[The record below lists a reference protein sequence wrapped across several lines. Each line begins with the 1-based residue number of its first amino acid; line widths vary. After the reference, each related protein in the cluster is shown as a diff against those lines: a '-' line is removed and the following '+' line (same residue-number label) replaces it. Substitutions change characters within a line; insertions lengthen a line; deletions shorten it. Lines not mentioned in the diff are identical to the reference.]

1 MALVALQFEDD
12 QILVASAR
20 VAGKRVE
27 INHLF
32 PVPIVGDDAQLGES
46 LKDELNKHGLTRAD
60 AIVVVSRA
68 NAEMREMIVPPAP
81 NNELPDMVRFL
92 ARSEF
97 ASLNENWSLDFV
109 PMSDDESK
117 KRTVLAVGISPEL
130 QAQITKVVEPSG
142 LKIKHIVMRPYASI
156 DLIKDQSSADQIR
169 LIIDPNGDTTDMTI
183 VDGTKLLA
191 TRTVR
196 IPMSYDA
203 NRRSDSLLSEVR
215 RTLAS
220 SRKMLGQKKV
230 SNVVMFGPA
239 KENKPLEGNLKS
251 HLELEM
257 QFVDPLTHTKT
268 ASGLKQPQMIERY
281 AALLGSLKQQGS
293 SDPHVIDFVNPR
305 RPVIVKKDYSK
316 WYLYGGLAL
325 AALLLAMLSC
335 WWVLS
340 SQSKQNSNLQSQL
353 NTLKAKNDGRD
364 GSPKVEQIVGE
375 IEQIDKWK
383 LAEVNWLEELYQYT
397 QCSLTPDDAIVDLFD
412 AEIGSRSDAAARVV
426 VDTRLSAIKKG
437 SQLIGSL
444 GERPFVVKTTRD
456 GYSDADETYPV
467 ELKLNAGLVVDDF
480 EKLNQIDTMAR
491 EFIQARNAK
500 LLNLNSTDDETPEND
515 SPPDTLESE

>member
-27 INHLF
+27 VSHLF
-32 PVPIVGDDAQLGES
+32 PVPIAGDDAQLGEA
-46 LKDELNKHGLTRAD
+46 LKDELSKHGLTRVE

-68 NAEMREMIVPPAP
+68 NAEMRELSVPPAP
-81 NNELPDMVRFL
+81 NSELPDIIRFL

-109 PMSDDESK
+109 PMSEDESAQ
-117 KRTVLAVGISPEL
+117 RTALAVGISPEL
-130 QAQITKVVEPSG
+130 QGQITEAVEPSG
-142 LKIKHIVMRPYASI
+142 LKIKHIVMRPYAAI
-156 DLIKDQSSADQIR
+156 DLIRGDNSTDQFR

-183 VDGTKLLA
+183 VEGTKLLA

-220 SRKMLGQKKV
+220 SRKTLGQKKV
-230 SNVVMFGPA
+230 SSVVMFGSA

-257 QFVDPLTHTKT
+257 EFVDPLAYTKA
-268 ASGLKQPQMIERY
+268 ASSLKQPPSIERY
-281 AALLGSLKQQGS
+281 GALMGALKQQGAGH
-293 SDPHVIDFVNPR
+293 PHAIDFVNPR
-305 RPVIVKKDYSK
+305 RAVVVNKDYSK
-316 WYLYGGLAL
+316 WYLYGGVAL
-325 AALLLAMLSC
+325 ASLLLAMFGC

-340 SQSKQNSNLQSQL
+340 GQSKQNRDLQAQL
-353 NTLKAKNDGRD
+353 NTLKAKNDGRNGD
-364 GSPKVEQIVGE
+364 PKVEQILGE

-397 QCSLTPDDAIVDLFD
+397 KCSLTPDDAIVDLFD
-412 AEIGSRSDAAARVV
+412 AEIASRSDAAARVV
-426 VDTRLSAIKKG
+426 VDTRLSAVKKG
-437 SQLIGSL
+437 SELIDSL
-444 GERPFVVKTTRD
+444 GDRPFVVKTTRD
-456 GYSDADETYPV
+456 GYSDADKTYPV

-480 EKLNQIDTMAR
+480 EKLKQIDTMAV
-491 EFIQARNAK
+491 EFIKARNAK
-500 LLNLNSTDDETPEND
+500 LLNLNATEVETPEID
-515 SPPDTLESE
+515 SPNEALGAE